1 MKFTRKVFSGC
12 SSLMFS
18 VLILASA
25 TTVRADQNGDDA
37 PNYLLT
43 TRIVNRC
50 NPTENPQG
58 PQVPAPLV
66 ANAGCP
72 SVHPNANWSVDISW
86 FDPVFEKAY
95 IADRDNKALDI
106 VDTRS
111 DTVVGQAT
119 GFVGVVAGTNTSGP
133 NGVVTTHNPNQLWGG
148 DGNGD
153 VRIYSLDAKGLNP
166 TLLKVV
172 LATDPKL
179 NVTRRADEVA
189 YDPDHQLVLMAW
201 DDAADLLMAFI
212 TVNSNPTVV
221 GTISLKTNCPA
232 LSGCSTGGIEQP
244 AYDRRIGR
252 FLVSVPSSTLHPN
265 GEVLVINPATM
276 LVEKAWDTTDPLTGA
291 ACNPNGL
298 AIGPGHQALL
308 GCSGGAVAG
317 NPLVTLIIDDRG
329 SGPNGSNV
337 KVIKT
342 ITQVGASDEVWFNP
356 GDNNYY
362 TASSNFTST
371 GKVGGTNFPVL
382 GIIEAGNDREGPEWI
397 QNVVTGAGSHS
408 VTAVY
413 GFGCDRD
420 DRDRDRGEGLHR
432 NGCDHDHDDIVDN
445 RVYVPLRTNQAGN
458 SEVGGIGIVRRP

>member
-1 MKFTRKVFSGC
+1 MKLLRFGSTPRLRRAVCIAGMRF
-12 SSLMFS
+12 MFAFIAFNILDLDGS
-18 VLILASA
+18 NPELLTKCFDRLAIIEGAIGASPRLDPLPKREHLKNARVL
-25 TTVRADQNGDDA
+25 TPTDPPDQA

-153 VRIYSLDAKGLNP
+153 TRIYSLDAKGLNS
-166 TLLKVV
+166 TLIKVV

-179 NVTRRADEVA
+179 NVTRRADELA

-252 FLVSVPSSTLHPN
+252 FLVSVP
-265 GEVLVINPATM
+265 
-276 LVEKAWDTTDPLTGA
+276 
-291 ACNPNGL
+291 
-298 AIGPGHQALL
+298 
-308 GCSGGAVAG
+308 
-317 NPLVTLIIDDRG
+317 
-329 SGPNGSNV
+329 
-337 KVIKT
+337 
-342 ITQVGASDEVWFNP
+342 
-356 GDNNYY
+356 
-362 TASSNFTST
+362 
-371 GKVGGTNFPVL
+371 
-382 GIIEAGNDREGPEWI
+382 
-397 QNVVTGAGSHS
+397 
-408 VTAVY
+408 
-413 GFGCDRD
+413 
-420 DRDRDRGEGLHR
+420 
-432 NGCDHDHDDIVDN
+432 
-445 RVYVPLRTNQAGN
+445 
-458 SEVGGIGIVRRP
+458 